1 MEESYVRCLMVESGE
16 EKVVLQLLR
25 AAGLGRGI
33 YPQRIRV
40 RKIQGKWRQ
49 DTIRL
54 LPGYVFVFA
63 GEEIPIWRY
72 QRLERVLK
80 VLRYDREPDGYLR
93 GQDLEFARTVQEL
106 DGKLDILNAVDED
119 GFIRVTDFLL
129 EKLKGEVLSVSR
141 RKREVKMKVNL
152 VGQTKIITMNYRLV
166 DGNGVPLSPTED
178 MLEDETDEWLT
189 AWTPDFSEELLDR
202 IDQEQEPGA
211 GGEAP
216 ESIAPAGYYD
226 GPEEEGPAEKRRKKT
241 EKLTPGA
248 EDGGTEDRKDQ
259 GEEGE
264 EDQ

>member
-1 MEESYVRCLMVESGE
+1 M
-16 EKVVLQLLR
+16 
-25 AAGLGRGI
+25 
-33 YPQRIRV
+33 
-40 RKIQGKWRQ
+40 
-49 DTIRL
+49 
-54 LPGYVFVFA
+54 
-63 GEEIPIWRY
+63 
-72 QRLERVLK
+72 
-80 VLRYDREPDGYLR
+80 LRYDREPDGYLR